1 MNSLLPVIDL
11 VIMGNY
17 DSIITVKEVIMTVN
31 E

>member
-17 DSIITVKEVIMTVN
+17 DSIITVKDVIMTVN